1 MPIGIQRTG
10 APGQRNQDARSR
22 YARPAPKKGGQKVG
36 NNSAADSKQKYER
49 YLALAR
55 SAASTG
61 DTAEIENLYQHAEH
75 YFRLM
80 REQTV

>member
-1 MPIGIQRTG
+1 MPLGIQRTG

-22 YARPAPKKGGQKVG
+22 YARPAPNKGRQKVG
-36 NNSAADSKQKYER
+36 NGGVANAKHQYER

-61 DTAEIENLYQHAEH
+61 DTAEIENFYQHAEH
-75 YFRLM
+75 YFRVM
-80 REQTV
+80 RERTA